1 MADGW
6 RQSTE
11 SSCLSRLSSPE
22 ERALQDG
29 KRGKKR
35 RRGDTYIVM

>member
-29 KRGKKR
+29 KEGKEGR
-35 RRGDTYIVM
+35 REITCT